1 MCAGCALACLL
12 LAAPTAATDNPFPD
26 IASAYLVKVQDREI
40 WAANPVKRL
49 APASLT
55 KIMTA
60 LVALSAYRPDAAVT
74 VSRAAAR
81 ETGSRLGL
89 RAGDRMRVADL
100 FAATLV
106 GSANDACHALADWR
120 AGNEARFVR
129 LMNRHAAALGL
140 RDTHFV
146 NACGHD
152 APGHYSSA
160 RDLAALAEEA
170 MRHPVFSTVVAM
182 QEARLRNVNGSR
194 EFTIENTNALL
205 GRFPGAIG
213 VKTGY
218 TRKAGSCLV
227 ALAEREGRRVLLV
240 MLNASNRWW
249 DAHDLL
255 DRAFALAAEQ
265 SGT

>member
-1 MCAGCALACLL
+1 MRAGCVLACLL
-12 LAAPTAATDNPFPD
+12 VAAPVAATDNPFPD
-26 IASAYLVKVQDREI
+26 VASAYLVKLQNREI
-40 WAANPVKRL
+40 WAANPAKRL

-60 LVALSAYRPDAAVT
+60 LVALDTYRPNAV
-74 VSRAAAR
+74 VAVGRAATR

-100 FAATLV
+100 FVATLI

-129 LMNRHAAALGL
+129 LMNRRAAALRL
-140 RDTHFV
+140 SDTHFV
-146 NACGHD
+146 NTCGHD

-160 RDLAALAEEA
+160 RDLAVLAEEA
-170 MRHPVFSTVVAM
+170 MRHPVFAAVVAT
-182 QEARLRNVNGSR
+182 QEARLRKMNGGH

-213 VKTGY
+213 IKTGY
-218 TRKAGSCLV
+218 TQKAGSCLV

-240 MLNASNRWW
+240 FLNASNRWW

-255 DRAFALAAEQ
+255 DRAFALAAGQ
-265 SGT
+265 NGA